1 MPCTTKLIGQS
12 TEGMCPPFLVPL
24 QSLQKWPTDSCTQF
38 PLLSPLFLPFTSP
51 PIPQIPQFDPTIP
64 PPPLPSKLEFPG
76 PSPTPTKASNRQSTD
91 IYSQQRIFPYFPNIQ
106 SATKYSSAEVA
117 RENSSARPQFPTLSF
132 SPFTNF
138 TSQTSASMKMK
149 MKVSTIPQT
158 FDPTIRPPP
167 PSLPNKPL
175 KTTADNMDE
184 GLFLISS

>member
-132 SPFTNF
+132 SPFTNK
-138 TSQTSASMKMK
+138 S
-149 MKVSTIPQT
+149 
-158 FDPTIRPPP
+158 
-167 PSLPNKPL
+167 
-175 KTTADNMDE
+175 E
-184 GLFLISS
+184 GVV